1 MESLPTKATLGKLTM
16 GILVSDLSGNKI
28 SFMHAMSRY
37 LAIGCIILEGLSA
50 LSSGWG
56 YLMGVGKTGQ
66 AWHDKLT
73 GCIVLSK
80 E

>member
-1 MESLPTKATLGKLTM
+1 MESRPTKATLGNLAL

-28 SFMHAMSRY
+28 SFMRATFRY
-37 LAIGCIILEGLSA
+37 LAKGLSTSTCGRGYIIA
-50 LSSGWG
+50 L
-56 YLMGVGKTGQ
+56 GKTGQ
-66 AWHDKLT
+66 ALHDELT